1 MNLPRLYAILDVDLL
16 SARSL
21 DLKTMASEW
30 LTAGVELL
38 QYRNKTGADRVILND
53 MSVLRDVF
61 ATVTASQN
69 PADTS
74 PNRSHQ
80 EPETAGHRN
89 SLKLILNDRV
99 DLALLSGADGV
110 HLGQE
115 DMSAEDA
122 RRILGRGRWIGVS
135 THTPAQ
141 IAEADRTDCDYVAYG
156 PIFATQSKQNPDP
169 IVGLDG
175 LRQARRL
182 TRKPLVA
189 IGGIT
194 QANCRSV
201 FEAGADSAAIISAL
215 LPGSR
220 EESAREIAKEFLALL
235 G

>member
-21 DLKTMASEW
+21 DLKTTVSEF
-30 LTAGVELL
+30 LAAGITLV
-38 QYRNKTGADRVILND
+38 QYRNKTGADRVILDD
-53 MSVLRDVF
+53 M
-61 ATVTASQN
+61 ASLQKLVE
-69 PADTS
+69 AA
-74 PNRSHQ
+74 NRSEQ
-80 EPETAGHRN
+80 EPDTPGPGD
-89 SLKLILNDRV
+89 SLKLILNDRA
-99 DLALLSGADGV
+99 DLTLLSGAAGV

-122 RRILGRGRWIGVS
+122 RRILGRDRWIGVS

-141 IAEADRTDCDYVAYG
+141 IAEADRTDCDYIAYG
-156 PIFATQSKQNPDP
+156 PIFATASKRNPDP

-182 TRKPLVA
+182 TRKSLVA

-201 FEAGADSAAIISAL
+201 LEAGADSAAIISAL
-215 LPGSR
+215 LPRDGKG
-220 EESAREIAKEFLALL
+220 SAREISEEFLALL